1 MKDKQFFEAEIGP
14 KTLKIQIGGLADQC
28 SGSCLCQMGNTSV
41 LVTSQ
46 MGNVGGG
53 MGFFPL
59 TCDYEERFYA
69 AGKILGSRFVRRE
82 GRPTADATLTA
93 RMIDRA
99 IRPLFPASFKR
110 ETQVI
115 ATCLSWDGQ
124 DDPASLGLL
133 GASIALSVS
142 AMPWQGPVAVVRV
155 AKANGDFVLY
165 PSYEQREQASLDL
178 VLAAVE
184 QNGEILINMIEA
196 KAEELEESVIIEAY
210 DFALPSLKQII
221 DFQKEI
227 IQKAGQPKITT
238 EELKVDSSL
247 ESKIRGFL
255 KGKLEPAIFQADKIK
270 IQADLEQIKTE
281 LLEMVKQEFGE
292 DKLTDAK
299 NIFELEQEEVLDS
312 NILNKEK
319 RPDGRKLDEVRS
331 LSMEVGI
338 LPRTHGTGLFT
349 RGQTRVLSILT
360 LGSPGD
366 QQLLEG
372 MDFSG
377 KKRFM
382 HHYNFPPYS
391 SAEVKRLGSP
401 GRREIGHGMLAEKAL
416 LPVIPSFDD
425 FPYTIRIV
433 SEVLTS
439 NGSTSQAAV
448 TAGSLSLLDA
458 GVPIKRPVTGIAIGL
473 IKKNNKEY
481 KLLTDIQGPED
492 HSGDMD
498 FKVAGTE
505 QGVTAIQM
513 DVKTDGITR
522 QIMVE
527 ALEKGKK
534 ARLDILQQMKQV
546 LDKPRAQLSPLAPRI
561 VILKINPEK
570 IGAVIGTG
578 GKVINSIIEACNV
591 TIDIEDDGRVFV
603 AGQDDTNMQR
613 AVDWIKGLTHEFEV
627 GEIMMAKV
635 VRITEF
641 GAFAQIAPGQD
652 GLIHISQLANFRVNK
667 VEDVLQLGQEIPV
680 KIISI
685 DDSGKIAL
693 SAKEAGFNPESP
705 VNRAAPARPWAKPG
719 SEKRKKKFF
728 GR

>member
-142 AMPWQGPVAVVRV
+142 AMHWQGPVAVVRV

-210 DFALPSLKQII
+210 DFALPYLKQII

-299 NIFELEQEEVLDS
+299 NI
-312 NILNKEK
+312 
-319 RPDGRKLDEVRS
+319 
-331 LSMEVGI
+331 
-338 LPRTHGTGLFT
+338 
-349 RGQTRVLSILT
+349 
-360 LGSPGD
+360 
-366 QQLLEG
+366 
-372 MDFSG
+372 
-377 KKRFM
+377 
-382 HHYNFPPYS
+382 
-391 SAEVKRLGSP
+391 
-401 GRREIGHGMLAEKAL
+401 
-416 LPVIPSFDD
+416 
-425 FPYTIRIV
+425 
-433 SEVLTS
+433 
-439 NGSTSQAAV
+439 
-448 TAGSLSLLDA
+448 
-458 GVPIKRPVTGIAIGL
+458 
-473 IKKNNKEY
+473 
-481 KLLTDIQGPED
+481 
-492 HSGDMD
+492 
-498 FKVAGTE
+498 
-505 QGVTAIQM
+505 
-513 DVKTDGITR
+513 
-522 QIMVE
+522 
-527 ALEKGKK
+527 
-534 ARLDILQQMKQV
+534 
-546 LDKPRAQLSPLAPRI
+546 
-561 VILKINPEK
+561 
-570 IGAVIGTG
+570 
-578 GKVINSIIEACNV
+578 
-591 TIDIEDDGRVFV
+591 
-603 AGQDDTNMQR
+603 
-613 AVDWIKGLTHEFEV
+613 
-627 GEIMMAKV
+627 
-635 VRITEF
+635 
-641 GAFAQIAPGQD
+641 
-652 GLIHISQLANFRVNK
+652 
-667 VEDVLQLGQEIPV
+667 
-680 KIISI
+680 
-685 DDSGKIAL
+685 
-693 SAKEAGFNPESP
+693 
-705 VNRAAPARPWAKPG
+705 
-719 SEKRKKKFF
+719 
-728 GR
+728 